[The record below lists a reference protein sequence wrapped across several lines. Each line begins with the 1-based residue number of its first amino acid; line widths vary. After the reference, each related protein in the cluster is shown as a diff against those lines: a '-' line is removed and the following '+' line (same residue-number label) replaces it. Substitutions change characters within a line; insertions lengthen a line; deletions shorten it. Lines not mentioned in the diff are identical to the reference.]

1 MPTSTQA
8 TRHIAIETPL
18 GEDVLLLRRFS
29 AHEEVS
35 RLSQFDL
42 DLLSE
47 DYKINFDDI
56 IGQKVAIRMDL
67 PDGGRRYW
75 NGYVN
80 RFVQGESTSTR
91 FAQYRATMVPWLWFL
106 TRTSNCRIFQE
117 KTVPDIVKQVF
128 NDHGFS
134 DIEDRLSGG
143 YRKWIYC
150 VQYRETDFNFVS
162 RLMEQEGIYYYFAH
176 EQNKHSIVL
185 CDSLSKHDS
194 FGDFQEIAFTPDTR
208 SSSQQG
214 RITDW
219 TVEKQVLSGKY
230 AQTDYNFEKPNTSL
244 ASNQKDEKPHSQAN
258 YEIYEYPGEYPEVAD
273 GERYAQI
280 RMEEL
285 AQSHEVCSGQSDSRG
300 ICYGHQ
306 FEMARHTRD
315 DQNRKYLILAT
326 NYEAA
331 SEAYETSG
339 GESEMCACSF
349 TSIPSSIQFRP
360 ARTTAKPAIQGT
372 QTAVVTGPAGEEIYT
387 DKYGRIKVQFHW
399 DRDGKYD
406 ENSSCWIRVRQ
417 NWAGN
422 QWGGLYIPRIK
433 QEVIVGFQEG
443 DPDQPIIV
451 GAVYNANNMPPYG
464 LPGEKT
470 KSTLKSNSTKGG
482 GGSNEIR
489 FEDKKGSEEVYLHGQ
504 KDWTIAIDNDKN
516 QTIGHDESLT
526 VGNNRTKSVGVDQ
539 SESIGSN
546 KTITVGSNH
555 SETIGANMSQN
566 IGVNMTQTVG
576 TAKAETIGAA
586 KALTIGAGYQVTVGA
601 AMNETVG
608 AAKAEE
614 IGGIKSVNVG
624 ASSSENIGG
633 DKSVDAGSDISQK
646 AGSNFSIDAGKDISG
661 KSGKKMIFN
670 AGDDFGIKGEKN
682 GVIEIKDQLTIKV
695 GKASITLKKN
705 GDITINGKNINTKGS
720 GNIVMKAKKILEN

>member
-35 RLSQFDL
+35 RLSQFEL

-47 DYKINFDDI
+47 EYTINFDDI

-67 PDGGRRYW
+67 PDNGRRYW
-75 NGYVN
+75 SGYIN
-80 RFVQGESTSTR
+80 RFVQGVSTSTR

-134 DIEDRLSGG
+134 DVEDRLSGG

-162 RLMEQEGIYYYFAH
+162 RLMEQEGIYYYFEH
-176 EQNKHSIVL
+176 EQNKHTVVL
-185 CDSLSKHDS
+185 CDSLSKHDP
-194 FGDFQEIAFTPDTR
+194 FGDYQEIAFTPDIR

-230 AQTDYNFEKPNTSL
+230 AQTDYNFEKPSTSL
-244 ASNQKDEKPHSQAN
+244 ASNQKDQKPHSQAH

-285 AQSHEVCSGQSDSRG
+285 AESHEICSGQSDSRG

-306 FEMARHTRD
+306 FEMARHTWD

-326 NYEAA
+326 NYQAF

-360 ARTTAKPAIQGT
+360 ARTTAKPAIQGI

-433 QEVIVGFQEG
+433 QEVIVDFQEG

-470 KSTLKSNSTKGG
+470 KSTLKSDSTKGG

-516 QTIGHDESLT
+516 QTVGHDETMS

-546 KTITVGSNH
+546 KTINVGTNH
-555 SETIGANMSQN
+555 TETIGANMTLSVGSN
-566 IGVNMTQTVG
+566 KAETVSIN
-576 TAKAETIGAA
+576 TAETIGAA
-586 KALTIGAGYQVTVGA
+586 KALTIGAAYQITVGA

-624 ASSSENIGG
+624 ANSSENIGG
-633 DKSVDAGSDISQK
+633 DKSVDAGKNISE
-646 AGSNFSIDAGKDISG
+646 SAGKDVSITA
-661 KSGKKMIFN
+661 GKKMSLS
-670 AGDDFGIKGEKN
+670 AGDDFSVSGKKK
-682 GVIEIKDQLTIKV
+682 GVIDNRGSTDPQSGQSVDYLEKERRHFPA
-695 GKASITLKKN
+695 G
-705 GDITINGKNINTKGS
+705 GKNQHKG
-720 GNIVMKAKKILEN
+720 LR

>member
-35 RLSQFDL
+35 RLSQIEL

-47 DYKINFDDI
+47 EYKIKFDDI

-67 PDGGRRYW
+67 PGSGRRYW
-75 NGYVN
+75 SGYVN
-80 RFVQGESTSTR
+80 RFSQGVSTSSR
-91 FAQYRATMVPWLWFL
+91 FAQYRATVVPWLWFL

-128 NDHGFS
+128 NDQGFS

-162 RLMEQEGIYYYFAH
+162 RLMEQEGIYYYFVH
-176 EQNKHSIVL
+176 EQDKHTIVL
-185 CDSLSKHDS
+185 CDSLSKHDP
-194 FGDFQEIAFTPDTR
+194 FGEFQKIAFTPDTR

-219 TVEKQVLSGKY
+219 MVEKQVLSGKY
-230 AQTDYNFEKPNTSL
+230 AQTDFNFEKPNTSL
-244 ASNQKDEKPHSQAN
+244 ACNQKDQKPHSQAD

-285 AQSHEVCSGQSDSRG
+285 AQPHEVCTGQSDSRG

-306 FEMARHTRD
+306 FEMTRHASD

-326 NYEAA
+326 TYQAA
-331 SEAYETSG
+331 SEAYETA
-339 GESEMCACSF
+339 GEESDMCACSF
-349 TSIPSSIQFRP
+349 TAIPSTIQFRP
-360 ARTTAKPAIQGT
+360 ARTTPKPAIQGT
-372 QTAVVTGPAGEEIYT
+372 QTAIVAGPAGEEIYT

-399 DRDGKYD
+399 DRDGKND

-433 QEVIVGFQEG
+433 QEVIVDFLEG

-470 KSTLKSNSTKGG
+470 KSTLKSDSTKGG

-526 VGNNRTKSVGVDQ
+526 VANNRTKSVGVDQ
-539 SESIGSN
+539 SETIGTN

-555 SETIGANMSQN
+555 SETIGANMTQN
-566 IGVNMTQTVG
+566 VG

-614 IGGIKSVNVG
+614 IGALKSVNVG
-624 ASSSENIGG
+624 ANSSENIGG
-633 DKSVDAGSDISQK
+633 DKSVDAGKNISE
-646 AGSNFSIDAGKDISG
+646 SAGKDVSIAA
-661 KSGKKMIFN
+661 GKKMSLS
-670 AGDDFGIKGEKN
+670 AGDDFSVSGKKK
-682 GVIEIKDQLTIKV
+682 GVIDIADQLTLKV
-695 GKASITLKKN
+695 GKATITLKKN
-705 GDITINGKNINTKGS
+705 GDISLQGAKINIKGS
-720 GNIVMKAKKILEN
+720 GDITIKGSKILEN